1 MYTPRSGRD
10 GFFIADD
17 IEYPIYSWSINEF
30 NERHPYYT
38 AFSGGFPI
46 RDSGVFPNSTVT
58 IEGANNNRLIP
69 LLFQSITGNLP
80 FYIGWTD
87 VPDAERD
94 AIFVVGSLLD
104 YRINIDY
111 SNNGTP
117 GMSWTAVFQIVYQ
130 PTKVTLS
137 NINLL
142 DSVQCY
148 REPCLNYIFTTDLSL
163 HAGLVKH
170 VLAAS
175 IHFRWIKE
183 GAITAASSRYPI
195 MGRGIQDITMEYV
208 VQGDFD
214 YWFSK
219 LPLRSDKHTYT
230 HSFGTGPFDDYIVPN
245 MKVSAIRDLVCDVRT
260 GKISSA
266 TIMLE
271 HSAI

>member
-10 GFFIADD
+10 GFFIAEG

-30 NERHPYYT
+30 NERRPYYT

-58 IEGANNNRLIP
+58 IEGASIP
-69 LLFQSITGNLP
+69 LLFESITGDLP

-117 GMSWTAVFQIVYQ
+117 GMSWTAVFQIVHQ

-170 VLAAS
+170 VVTAS
-175 IHFRWIKE
+175 IHYRWIKE
-183 GAITAASSRYPI
+183 GTITAASSRYPI

-230 HSFGTGPFDDYIVPN
+230 YSFSTNPFDDYLVPN

-271 HSAI
+271 HSAF